1 VLWWGELWPVPP
13 NGAQEE
19 ADEALVTASL
29 EGNAEALRSLVER
42 HGLLAELVALREL
55 DETPRDPD
63 RWLTGVLEQ
72 RPTLLADFSVKA
84 STLKAFLGVV
94 VRRAVRAEARA
105 EPRPE
110 IAGRE
115 RRRALVAPL
124 PVPPPLQSKLLRDTA
139 TPTHALPGAQTP
151 ATQLLAQACRD
162 ALMRQ
167 PPNVISVTRL
177 GLHGLSRSHIAALLG
192 SSEAQAVS
200 TLERV
205 AARLGAVAGELIGAG
220 ELVGELDDATL
231 AFRVLLD
238 ASPPSERVR
247 FARRTESERALAKH
261 RAAIDGAFRL
271 LRHDLL
277 RPAPR
282 GPQCLEPGVIAG
294 YVDGTMRGASRARAE
309 AHVSGCT
316 SCIDEIA
323 ALSCDRRSLPLVR
336 EAQAADRSAQLAA
349 MALGVALFDPG
360 TLLADTVAAR
370 QQSKSARLAADLARL
385 GRACRV
391 LEGSTAHD
399 RETSGLVQRDVPS
412 DDEAPLVAFEALALG
427 DSGTAFRAIDE
438 AHTPAP
444 VAARVRVLAAAA
456 GGDAPLGHAWAR
468 AVKDGYDVDPGAVED
483 AECVLALGDGEAL
496 PREIVTERLRAQV
509 PDLVRV
515 VLALHA
521 RPTR

>member
-1 VLWWGELWPVPP
+1 MSFVPAIE
-13 NGAQEE
+13 GQQE

-29 EGNAEALRSLVER
+29 EGDAEALASLVER
-42 HGLLAELVALREL
+42 HGLLAELVAVREL

-72 RPTLLADFSVKA
+72 RRTLLADFSVKA

-94 VRRAVRAEARA
+94 VRRAVRSEARA
-105 EPRPE
+105 EARPE
-110 IAGRE
+110 QTGRE

-124 PVPPPLQSKLLRDTA
+124 PVPPPLQAKPLQQITAAPTTA
-139 TPTHALPGAQTP
+139 T
-151 ATQLLAQACRD
+151 LAQACRD

-205 AARLGAVAGELIGAG
+205 AARLGAVAVEQIGPGEQI
-220 ELVGELDDATL
+220 GELDDATL

-247 FARRTESERALAKH
+247 FARRTESERALGKY

-271 LRHDLL
+271 LRTDLL

-282 GPQCLEPGVIAG
+282 GPHCLDPAAIAG
-294 YVDGTMRGASRARAE
+294 YVDGTMRGAVRARAE

-336 EAQAADRSAQLAA
+336 EAQSADRSAQLAA

-360 TLLADTVAAR
+360 TLLADTVASR
-370 QQSKSARLAADLARL
+370 RENKSARLCADLARL

-456 GGDAPLGHAWAR
+456 GGDAPQGHAWAR

-496 PREIVTERLRAQV
+496 PREIVTERLRALV